1 MSTSLYNQEVEAMKV
16 INLAH
21 ACKGIFKSNKRVE
34 DGIYL
39 DLLFDDRFH
48 RRLFVNA
55 VTKREIGKKVLVL
68 TDTQCSV
75 LV

>member
-1 MSTSLYNQEVEAMKV
+1 MKSLYNQEQEVMRV

-21 ACKGIFKSNKRVE
+21 ACKGIFKSNKKVE
-34 DGIYL
+34 KGIYL

-48 RRLFVNA
+48 RKLFVNA
-55 VTKREIGKKVLVL
+55 ATKREVGKKVLVL
-68 TDTQCSV
+68 TDTHCAV

>member
-1 MSTSLYNQEVEAMKV
+1 MSTSHYNQEQEAMKV

-48 RRLFVNA
+48 RRLFVNTA
-55 VTKREIGKKVLVL
+55 AKREIGKKVLVL

-75 LV
+75 LI